1 MSTVMFFYAGM
12 AFIIGLI
19 FFIGMRVEKK
29 NAWRREEHE
38 IPASDNDRL
47 DPGKL

>member
-12 AFIIGLI
+12 ALIIALI

-29 NAWRREEHE
+29 NAWRREEQE
-38 IPASDNDRL
+38 SPILDDDRL